1 MKASTMTAVKLRLIL
16 MAALGLVMIAGGA
29 LFAFGYSL
37 LSDKAKET
45 SEVATKA
52 SLSNTKIQQ
61 LNATKKL
68 LDSNTKA
75 VERAS
80 KIVANSESYVY
91 QDQIIDDLN
100 RIANKSG
107 IQILDI
113 TFTDATVTAGASSAT
128 AAPAAGASPSSAATA
143 PTTGGAAGTPA
154 ALSPA
159 VKAVSA
165 SVKIS
170 EKVQYDKML
179 DFLYAVEQNLTKMSI
194 SKVSLRKADGLVD
207 GKPAV
212 STDQLTIEVY
222 MR

>member
-1 MKASTMTAVKLRLIL
+1 MKTSTMTAVKLRLIL
-16 MAALGLVMIAGGA
+16 IAALGLVMIAGGA
-29 LFAFGYSL
+29 LFSFGYSL

-45 SEVATKA
+45 SEVATQA
-52 SLSNTKIQQ
+52 SSSNTKIQQ

-113 TFTDATVTAGASSAT
+113 TFTDATVTGGANSAT
-128 AAPAAGASPSSAATA
+128 AAPAAGASSSSAATT
-143 PTTGGAAGTPA
+143 PTAGGAAGAPA
-154 ALSPA
+154 ALSPG

>member
-16 MAALGLVMIAGGA
+16 IAALVLVMIAGGA
-29 LFAFGYSL
+29 LFSFGYSL

-45 SEVATKA
+45 SEVATQA
-52 SLSNTKIQQ
+52 SSSNTKIQQ

-113 TFTDATVTAGASSAT
+113 TFTDATVTGGASSVT
-128 AAPAAGASPSSAATA
+128 AAPAAGASPSSTATT
-143 PTTGGAAGTPA
+143 PTAGGAAGAPA
-154 ALSPA
+154 ALSPS